1 MAQVFFSSDTDP
13 EMQRAKET
21 ARATFRYLWRELSW
35 EYRRIIPGLD
45 VAAVKVPFRDPE
57 GTPGAPGGSDVEE
70 MWVGDVVFDGVHIAG
85 RLLNTP
91 NWLRSI
97 AAGDRVEVPLAGI
110 SDWMYAMRGRMY
122 GAYTVHHIRK
132 SMSPD
137 ERAAHDAAWGFEF
150 GDPDA
155 PLVIPEDHA
164 PPPADHPMSVNMGP
178 TMREQVKKHHG
189 QFMAA
194 DEQGF
199 TTLHSLALAGSTT
212 GVAVLLEAGAD
223 PTLRTKHGMTA
234 RDLAAVLSW
243 EPVMALLD
251 GATRH

>member
-1 MAQVFFSSDTDP
+1 MIAFAR
-13 EMQRAKET
+13 RAG
-21 ARATFRYLWRELSW
+21 WI
-35 EYRRIIPGLD
+35 RRRGGRD
-45 VAAVKVPFRDPE
+45 V
-57 GTPGAPGGSDVEE
+57 
-70 MWVGDVVFDGVHIAG
+70 G
-85 RLLNTP
+85 RLLNTR

-132 SMSPD
+132 AMSPD
-137 ERAAHDAAWGFEF
+137 ERVAHDAAWGFEF

-155 PLVIPEDHA
+155 PL
-164 PPPADHPMSVNMGP
+164 
-178 TMREQVKKHHG
+178 REQVKKHHG

-194 DEQGF
+194 DDQGF